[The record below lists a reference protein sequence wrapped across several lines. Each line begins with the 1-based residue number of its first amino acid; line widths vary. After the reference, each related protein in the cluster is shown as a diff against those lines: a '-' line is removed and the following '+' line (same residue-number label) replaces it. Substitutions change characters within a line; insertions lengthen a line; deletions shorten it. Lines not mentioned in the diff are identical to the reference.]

1 MNKIPR
7 IILILILAVQPF
19 ISVQTVSAQTL
30 EEKEKIKLDDTTSIE
45 LPTFFVKGE
54 RPLVKVRAG
63 KLEYDVPSLIKNKP
77 VNNAYETLSEIPG
90 VSVQNSIISIIG
102 ASNTNIIVNGRLSS
116 MTLDQVISML
126 KSTSSSKVKKI
137 EVMYSTPPQY
147 GVRGASINLIIEEDK
162 SLKDMLKGET
172 SLTATQGYYFSPKG
186 RLGLSYTKGR
196 FSTDVSYSL
205 DYNRSRSREIMEAFQ
220 TVHAKDY
227 TIEQLNRSKTTDP
240 SHNFRGVLEYDAP
253 DSSLLTFTYTG
264 TFDDVNSDRTALTHM
279 SVLDNIET
287 NNQIS
292 GPTSLHSF
300 RFDFTGH
307 KGLKFGGDFVSY
319 SDRSNQNLTNTN
331 TITNIEELIDSK
343 SIQKVQRGSLYANTT
358 RKLANDWNLNYGMN
372 GSLSKTN
379 NESSTKVDN
388 LWDESVSFTQ
398 DQKEI
403 NVETFAG
410 FTKQFG
416 EKFTL
421 QASLSLQYYKAVS
434 DSLQKHEVMWERFD
448 AFPNATLGYN
458 LNDNNNFQLSF
469 SSDKTYPSYWQT
481 SPSLSYMNAYAVV
494 SGNPDLRPQ
503 RSYSGSLNYILR
515 EKYVF
520 VTFVNHEPGNIQQMP
535 YQLKDSLR
543 IIYHTINLY
552 FRDTYGLSV
561 EVPFKI
567 GSIVDSRLTTTGMV
581 LHDKG
586 LLYDV
591 SFDRKKAV
599 ASIEMNNTFSL
610 TKKRDFFMTV
620 SGFYTTAPIQ
630 GVYDIH
636 PISEVN
642 SSLVWKISGDKA
654 QLTLKAEDLFNQ
666 MNPHTSINI
675 DDQNSNMNLHNY
687 TRSISLNFTYRFSGY
702 KKKDVKEVDASRFGN
717 KM

>member
-1 MNKIPR
+1 
-7 IILILILAVQPF
+7 
-19 ISVQTVSAQTL
+19 
-30 EEKEKIKLDDTTSIE
+30 
-45 LPTFFVKGE
+45 
-54 RPLVKVRAG
+54 
-63 KLEYDVPSLIKNKP
+63 
-77 VNNAYETLSEIPG
+77 
-90 VSVQNSIISIIG
+90 
-102 ASNTNIIVNGRLSS
+102 
-116 MTLDQVISML
+116 
-126 KSTSSSKVKKI
+126 
-137 EVMYSTPPQY
+137 
-147 GVRGASINLIIEEDK
+147 
-162 SLKDMLKGET
+162 
-172 SLTATQGYYFSPKG
+172 
-186 RLGLSYTKGR
+186 
-196 FSTDVSYSL
+196 
-205 DYNRSRSREIMEAFQ
+205 
-220 TVHAKDY
+220 
-227 TIEQLNRSKTTDP
+227 
-240 SHNFRGVLEYDAP
+240 
-253 DSSLLTFTYTG
+253 
-264 TFDDVNSDRTALTHM
+264 
-279 SVLDNIET
+279 LDNIET

-292 GPTSLHSF
+292 GPTSLNSF

-307 KGLKFGGDFVSY
+307 KGLKIGGDFVLY

-331 TITNIEELIDSK
+331 TVTNIEELIDSK

-358 RKLANDWNLNYGMN
+358 RKLGNDWFLNYGMN
-372 GSLSKTN
+372 GSVSKTN
-379 NESSTKVDN
+379 NESSTKIDN

-398 DQKEI
+398 DQKEM

-410 FTKQFG
+410 FTKQLG
-416 EKFTL
+416 EKFSL
-421 QASLSLQYYKAVS
+421 QASLSLQYYKAVA
-434 DSLQKHEVMWERFD
+434 DSLQKHEIMWERFD

-503 RSYSGSLNYILR
+503 RSYSGSLNYIFR
-515 EKYVF
+515 KKYVF

-543 IIYHTINLY
+543 IIYHTINLD

-567 GSIVDSRLTTTGMV
+567 GRVVDSRLTTTGMV

-599 ASIEMNNTFSL
+599 ASIELNNTFFL
-610 TKKRDFFMTV
+610 TKKRDLFMTI

-636 PISEVN
+636 PLSEVN
-642 SSLVWKISGDKA
+642 SSLVWKIPGDKA

-666 MNPHTSINI
+666 MNLHTSINI

-702 KKKDVKEVDASRFGN
+702 KKKEVKEVDVSRFGN